1 MRQIQ
6 SPQRR
11 VFILG
16 AAAVAFGSLASEA
29 SSAAAS
35 PNIAIYRNPGC
46 GCCEKWADHLR
57 AAGYT
62 TQVADHD
69 DLDGLRAKLGV
80 PAALAG
86 CHTATVG
93 GYVVEGHVPAA
104 AIDRLL
110 RERPKAVGVAVAG
123 MPVGSPGMEGGTA
136 EVYEAILFGEGLQ
149 QSYGRFKG
157 AQEIE

>member
-1 MRQIQ
+1 MRHIQ
-6 SPQRR
+6 SPHRR

-16 AAAVAFGSLASEA
+16 AAAAFGSLAPKG

-62 TQVADHD
+62 TQMADHD

-80 PAALAG
+80 PAGLAG
-86 CHTATVG
+86 CHTATVD

-110 RERPKAVGVAVAG
+110 RERPKALGVAVAG
-123 MPVGSPGMEGGTA
+123 MPAGSPGMEGGTA
-136 EVYEAILFGEGLQ
+136 EVYEVILFGESLR

-157 AQEIE
+157 PQEVK